1 MNERNSGIGQRW
13 KSKSIDGG
21 ATWSPFE
28 PIPDLPSISCNAGII
43 TAQYQG
49 KEILMYAGPVGPN
62 AEVKDAKAEYPKKMK
77 SHEKRQNGVVF
88 VSFDGGETW
97 PFRRLLVPD
106 RFAYSSLVLLPDDN
120 IGLFYETRNHLDIK
134 LLKFSLDWLFL
145 DNQKVEASNNM
156 KIARFTLR
164 PLVGRF
170 FLMILLVLLG
180 QTGYGQSGNERLNI
194 LLIISEDNSA
204 NLGCYGDPYARTPN
218 LDKLASQ
225 GVRFDNAY
233 VAQSVCSPSRGTIF
247 TGLYPH
253 QNGQIGLATHQY
265 AMFRD
270 WGTSYKYLKSAG
282 YSTGL
287 IGKTHVNPK
296 EYVEDHVDMRYQ
308 ENSNFGK
315 KDLESYWKE
324 AGKFIKEASAPFF
337 LTVNYPD
344 AHWPLQDQVEGMP
357 ENPQSV
363 DEIGTLPFIGV
374 ESPDIMKSLTGYYN
388 SMQRLDESVGKLI
401 AELESSGK
409 AENTVVIYM
418 SDHGAQMARGKI
430 TPLEGGMKIPLIVRW
445 PGVTKANT
453 STDALWS
460 TIDLL
465 PTLLEISGQ
474 QKPGYLPGR
483 SVKPL
488 LEKKQSASE
497 YRQHLF
503 TQRNCDGVIF
513 YFPQRTVRDNQ
524 YKLIWSPIQDRAN
537 NAAEL
542 YLEHRHAHYFGS
554 PTREEL
560 IDEPEEIQLAYKI
573 WEFPPIYQLYD
584 LKADPWE
591 FKNLAEDVDYRDIR
605 ERLIN
610 TLQMWQ
616 VKTND
621 PLAEPFLLQELTR
634 EHDLLAG
641 TEERS
646 TAGGW
651 KYLDYL
657 HPDKREAISLETFKK
672 FNSDQYTG
680 IAYSTICKIGETPI
694 ANADDARY
702 TGIRE
707 PNAVMTDKGTLVVV
721 FGPHDQ
727 DARNDRAH
735 QDLICR
741 TSNDNGKTWS
751 DARLIMDR
759 GMESLLPTTLI
770 YDKESSQLV
779 LLVNQIFNAP
789 ERNDP
794 LGLKEPNKHFVLFS
808 KDEGRTWSEPKPILK
823 MSREFVYSE
832 EAMES
837 SLYRDHMPAVFW
849 SREGLV
855 QMEPGRVYFI
865 VMIMEK
871 AGSSVRFVKKEIP
884 RLAVVSWMM
893 EPYYIAGGS
902 RKTNLG

>member
-1 MNERNSGIGQRW
+1 MIMKNQS
-13 KSKSIDGG
+13 
-21 ATWSPFE
+21 SPYV
-28 PIPDLPSISCNAGII
+28 L
-43 TAQYQG
+43 G
-49 KEILMYAGPVGPN
+49 KIL
-62 AEVKDAKAEYPKKMK
+62 
-77 SHEKRQNGVVF
+77 
-88 VSFDGGETW
+88 
-97 PFRRLLVPD
+97 
-106 RFAYSSLVLLPDDN
+106 SL
-120 IGLFYETRNHLDIK
+120 
-134 LLKFSLDWLFL
+134 
-145 DNQKVEASNNM
+145 
-156 KIARFTLR
+156 TL
-164 PLVGRF
+164 
-170 FLMILLVLLG
+170 ILLVAIALNG
-180 QTGYGQSGNERLNI
+180 VSQDPDPRMNI

-204 NLGCYGDPYARTPN
+204 NLGCYGDAYARTPN

-233 VAQSVCSPSRGTIF
+233 VTQSVCSPSRGTIF

-270 WGTSYKYLKSAG
+270 WGTSYKYMKSAG
-282 YSTGL
+282 YTTGL
-287 IGKTHVNPK
+287 IGKTHINPK
-296 EYVEDHVDMRYQ
+296 EYVEDHVDMRFQ
-308 ENSNFGK
+308 ESSNFK
-315 KDLESYWKE
+315 KEDLESYWKE
-324 AGKFIKEASAPFF
+324 AGVFMKEAGSPFF
-337 LTVNYPD
+337 LTVNFPD

-388 SMQRLDESVGKLI
+388 SMQRLDESVGKLMS
-401 AELESSGK
+401 ELESSGK
-409 AENTVVIYM
+409 ADNTVVVYM

-430 TPLEGGMKIPLIVRW
+430 TPLEGGMKIPMIMRW

-453 STDALWS
+453 TNDALWS

-474 QKPGYLPGR
+474 QKPGYLPGK

-488 LEKKQSASE
+488 LEKKESASE
-497 YRQHLF
+497 YREHLF

-513 YFPQRTVRDNQ
+513 YFPQRTVRDDR
-524 YKLIWSPIQDRAN
+524 YKLIWSPIQDRPN

-542 YLEHRHAHYFGS
+542 YLEHRFSAYFGS

-560 IDEPEEIQLAYKI
+560 LDAPEEIQKAYKT

-591 FKNLAEDVDYRDIR
+591 FKNLAEDGVYQDIK
-605 ERLIN
+605 ESLIN
-610 TLQMWQ
+610 TLQSWQ

-621 PLAEPFLLQELTR
+621 PLAEPYLLQELTK

-641 TEERS
+641 TDQRS
-646 TAGGW
+646 TPGGW

-657 HPDKREAISLETFKK
+657 HPEKREATSLETFKK
-672 FNSDQYTG
+672 FNADRYNGITYT
-680 IAYSTICKIGETPI
+680 TICKIGKTYI
-694 ANADDARY
+694 ANADDSRY

-707 PNAVMTDKGTLVVV
+707 PNAVITDKGTLVVV

-727 DARNDRAH
+727 EAVNDRAH

-741 TSNDNGKTWS
+741 TSMDNGKSWS
-751 DARLIMDR
+751 EARLIMDV

-770 YDKESSQLV
+770 YDRESSQLV

-789 ERNDP
+789 ERKDP

-808 KDEGRTWSEPKPILK
+808 DDEGKTWSEPKPIL
-823 MSREFVYSE
+823 E
-832 EAMES
+832 
-837 SLYRDHMPAVFW
+837 D
-849 SREGLV
+849 
-855 QMEPGRVYFI
+855 EPGICVFGGGHGIQLKHGSNAGRLLAPGGIGPNGAKPGVFYSDDHGKSWQFSEVRGEGNTEATGCELKDGSLLFSWREQKNQFGVRTCRSDDGGLTTDQRTMSLPDVWAGCNNSLLNVTVDEKSAVLYVGPLGPENASKYALEHQADKLKTGSEDSYQVARSNGGAFI
-865 VMIMEK
+865 SLDNGKTWQGRCIAPDWVFGYNAAVQFPDGDIGVIFEGIPPGTENVENK
-871 AGSSVRFVKKEIP
+871 GWDKKQLGIY
-884 RLAVVSWMM
+884 LAKFRP
-893 EPYYIAGGS
+893 E
-902 RKTNLG
+902 LL